1 MPEIEEIIK
10 EIQQCFGTQTQKIT
24 IVVGTGSSMSVDLDF
39 GMGSLEKH
47 LKTCIPSLISDDP
60 IKQKEWNKVLGK
72 LEERV
77 DFENSLNVIS
87 SEGEL
92 LSIIIKETGNFV
104 CRINRKYMPSLQEGK
119 THIPI
124 SALFEKLSKGKFS
137 RQNPTIDVITP
148 NYDLLLEYAFV
159 NAKYNFTDGFYGNV
173 QKEFDWKEAE
183 NDFERSCI
191 IKNKKDNKRNYHFRL
206 HKVHG
211 SLNYFNIGGKVVRD
225 DTLAFFDTDSIER
238 FIITPGTT
246 KYERIVD
253 KREFYAECDK
263 AIENTDCFIFVGYGF
278 NDNDIDSKIRKQ
290 LEKPEKNAIIIT
302 KNILMK
308 GKELIST
315 NKNIIAIEENDKEE
329 GSIIHYQN
337 GIHKHLKDIWKIDT
351 FVKEIL

>member
-1 MPEIEEIIK
+1 MPELKEIIEEIHR
-10 EIQQCFGTQTQKIT
+10 CFGTQIHKIT

-39 GMGSLEKH
+39 GMRSLEKY
-47 LKTCIPSLISDDP
+47 LKDIIPNLIIDKP
-60 IKQKEWNKVLGK
+60 NLLMEWDQVLEK
-72 LEERV
+72 LGEGV

-87 SEGEL
+87 SNGEL

-104 CRINRKYMPSLQEGK
+104 CRINRKYIPSLQKGE

-124 SALFEKLSKGKFS
+124 SVLFEKFSKGKFS
-137 RQNPTIDVITP
+137 RQNPTVDVITP

-159 NAKYNFTDGFYGNV
+159 YAKYSYTDGFYGNV

-183 NDFERSCI
+183 NDFERSYV
-191 IKNKKDNKRNYHFRL
+191 IKGKKDYRRKYHFRL

-211 SLNYFNIGGKVVRD
+211 SLNYFNIEGKVVRD
-225 DTLAFFDTDSIER
+225 DTLAFFDADSIER

-290 LEKPEKNAIIIT
+290 LAKSGKNAIIIT
-302 KNILMK
+302 KKLLGK
-308 GKELIST
+308 GRELIST
-315 NKNIIAIEENDKEE
+315 YGNIIAIEENYEE
-329 GSIIHYQN
+329 GGSIIHYQN
-337 GIHKHLKDIWKIDT
+337 GIHKHSKDVWKIDT